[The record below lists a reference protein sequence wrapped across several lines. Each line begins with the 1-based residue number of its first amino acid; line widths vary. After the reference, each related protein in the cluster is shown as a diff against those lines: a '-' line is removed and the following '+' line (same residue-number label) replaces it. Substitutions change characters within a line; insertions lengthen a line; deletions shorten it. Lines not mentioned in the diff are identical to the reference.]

1 MSACLTQVR
10 SDSTPQPIWSATRRT
25 VPCVVP
31 ISLRSCRTSRTALAF
46 SSGEYRRVVGFPE
59 ASVFPMAPSSFPR
72 SGASK
77 EPRAVQFIL
86 ARLREVQDALTEAL
100 IFGTPSVERGVNIL
114 WGSYRQERDWWD
126 RLGESK
132 WGPRVAKVWAGLML
146 TLGAAGGV
154 PR

>member
-1 MSACLTQVR
+1 
-10 SDSTPQPIWSATRRT
+10 
-25 VPCVVP
+25 
-31 ISLRSCRTSRTALAF
+31 
-46 SSGEYRRVVGFPE
+46 
-59 ASVFPMAPSSFPR
+59 MAPSSFPR